1 MMKKQTRTRP
11 SKTKR
16 KAAAANKTASG
27 ARSARKKAT
36 AVGIQKRYLLSKP
49 VCKVKFRLPKA
60 AAPEADQVHIVGD
73 FNGWDPRSHPLKR
86 LKTGDHTITID
97 LATGKE
103 YRYRYLIDGV
113 QWENDWQADRYEPS
127 PYLDSD
133 NSVVTV

>member
-1 MMKKQTRTRP
+1 
-11 SKTKR
+11 
-16 KAAAANKTASG
+16 
-27 ARSARKKAT
+27 
-36 AVGIQKRYLLSKP
+36 
-49 VCKVKFRLPKA
+49 
-60 AAPEADQVHIVGD
+60 
-73 FNGWDPRSHPLKR
+73 